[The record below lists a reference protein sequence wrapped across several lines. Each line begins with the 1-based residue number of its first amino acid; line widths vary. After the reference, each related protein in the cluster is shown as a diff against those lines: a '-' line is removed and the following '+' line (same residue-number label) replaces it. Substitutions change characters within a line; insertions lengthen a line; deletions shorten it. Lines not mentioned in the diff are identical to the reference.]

1 MANVLNNY
9 PQEVITKSD
18 YFDLLQTYSKSHRR
32 INDQGEELP
41 WIDENLNPYTGE
53 WLARAQLANFD
64 PLTGWSDQK
73 GGKER
78 GKDYNHSTFCDLVIT
93 GLVGLR
99 PRADGH
105 IEVNPLIPEDQW
117 DWFCLDN
124 VLYHGKIITVIW
136 DKTGK
141 KYRHGK
147 GLRIYE
153 DGVLVAKSKKIIHLI
168 IPAD

>member
-9 PQEVITKSD
+9 PQEVISKSD
-18 YFDLLQTYSKSHRR
+18 YFDLLETYSKSHRR
-32 INDQGEELP
+32 INDKGVTVP
-41 WIDENLNPYTGE
+41 WIDEDINPFTGE
-53 WLARAQLANFD
+53 WLARAQLETYD
-64 PLTGWSDQK
+64 PETGWSDQK

-78 GKDYNHSTFCDLVIT
+78 GKDYNHSTFCDLVIS

-99 PRADGH
+99 PRGDGL

-124 VLYHGKIITVIW
+124 ILYRGNILTIVW

-141 KYRHGK
+141 KYHTGK
-147 GLRIYE
+147 GFRVYE
-153 DGVLVAKSKKIIHLI
+153 DGVLILKSKNYVR
-168 IPAD
+168 